1 MDIGLNELDRLSPF
15 LISLAIGLLIGL
27 ERERNPSARAGLRT
41 FALVALSGC
50 LSAMI
55 SALTASPWIIGAGL
69 LIFGAMMVA
78 SYYRN
83 PPEDDPGTT
92 TVAALVVCYGLGV
105 LTWLGEEQIA
115 IVMAI
120 LTTLL
125 LYFKPELR
133 VVSHQVTR
141 RDLLSVLQFCVL
153 SFVVLPLLPDQGFGP
168 YAAINPR
175 HVWWMVI
182 LVSGLSLA
190 GYAALRIAGPG
201 RGTLL
206 TGLFGGIASST
217 ATTLAFARHAKEDP
231 AQVPQSTRIILIANT
246 VLILRIAL
254 LVVAIAPAL
263 IQHILPLLG
272 SAFMAA
278 IGYLIWQRHD
288 PNHTP
293 VKAPFEIKNPAEISA
308 ALTFGLLYA
317 AILLASAWLTD
328 RVGQQ
333 GIYPLAAV
341 SGLTDLDAITLSTL
355 HMAKLGSVDGQTVAF
370 VIAIAL
376 CANMLF
382 KGGLAWIIGGR
393 ELARRV
399 APGYAATLAGLLLG
413 IALA

>member
-55 SALTASPWIIGAGL
+55 SALTASPWVIGAGL

-78 SYYRN
+78 SYHRN

-105 LTWLGEEQIA
+105 LTWLGEQQIA
-115 IVMAI
+115 IIMAI

-153 SFVVLPLLPDQGFGP
+153 SFVILPLLPDQGFGP
-168 YAAINPR
+168 YEAINPR

-190 GYAALRIAGPG
+190 GYAALRLAGPG
-201 RGTLL
+201 RGILL
-206 TGLFGGIASST
+206 TGFFGGIASST
-217 ATTLAFARHAKEDP
+217 ATTLAFSRRAQGNP
-231 AQVPQSTRIILIANT
+231 TQVPQSARIILIANT
-246 VLILRIAL
+246 VLVARLGLFVAIITPAL
-254 LVVAIAPAL
+254 LSHLL
-263 IQHILPLLG
+263 ITLG
-272 SAFMAA
+272 SALIAA
-278 IGYLIWQRHD
+278 LAFLIWSHRHPENPTID
-288 PNHTP
+288 
-293 VKAPFEIKNPAEISA
+293 APLEIQNPAEISA

-328 RVGQQ
+328 SVGQQ

-341 SGLTDLDAITLSTL
+341 SGLTDLDAIALTTLN
-355 HMAKLGSVDGQTVAF
+355 MAKLGNLDGPAVAW
-370 VIAIAL
+370 VLIIAL

-382 KGGLAWIIGGR
+382 KAGLTWIIGGR

-399 APGYAATLAGLLLG
+399 ATGYAITLTGLLIG
-413 IALA
+413 AALS

>member
-1 MDIGLNELDRLSPF
+1 MDIGLHELGRLSPF
-15 LISLAIGLLIGL
+15 LVSLAIGLLIGL
-27 ERERNPSARAGLRT
+27 ERERNPSARGGLRT

-50 LSAMI
+50 LAAMI
-55 SALTASPWIIGAGL
+55 SALTASPWILAAGL

-78 SYYRN
+78 SYYRD
-83 PPEDDPGTT
+83 PPEGDPGTT
-92 TVAALVVCYGLGV
+92 TIAAVVVCYGLGV

-133 VVSHQVTR
+133 LVSHQITR
-141 RDLLSVLQFCVL
+141 RDLLSVLQFCIL

-201 RGTLL
+201 RGGLL
-206 TGLFGGIASST
+206 TGLFGGVASST
-217 ATTLAFARHAKEDP
+217 ATTLAFARRAKNDP
-231 AQVPQSTRIILIANT
+231 TQISQSARIILIANT
-246 VLILRIAL
+246 ILLLRIAL
-254 LVVAIAPAL
+254 LVVAITPAL
-263 IQHILPLLG
+263 VTHIALPLSG
-272 SAFMAA
+272 AFSAAVA
-278 IGYLIWQRHD
+278 YLIWQRRNSD
-288 PNHTP
+288 NGP
-293 VKAPFEIKNPAEISA
+293 VEVSLDIQNPAEISA
-308 ALTFGLLYA
+308 AMTFGLLYA

-328 RVGQQ
+328 SVGQQ
-333 GIYPLAAV
+333 GIYALAAV

-355 HMAKLGSVDGQTVAF
+355 HMAKLGSVDGQTVAL

-382 KGGLAWIIGGR
+382 KGSLAWIIGGR

-399 APGYAATLAGLLLG
+399 APGYAVTLAGLLAG
-413 IALA
+413 IALT

>member
-1 MDIGLNELDRLSPF
+1 MDIGLHELGRLSPF

-41 FALVALSGC
+41 FALVSLSGC
-50 LSAMI
+50 LAAMI
-55 SALTASPWIIGAGL
+55 SALTASPWILAAGL
-69 LIFGAMMVA
+69 LIFGGMMVA
-78 SYYRN
+78 SYYRD
-83 PPEDDPGTT
+83 PPEGDPGTT
-92 TVAALVVCYGLGV
+92 TIAAVVVCYGLGA

-133 VVSHQVTR
+133 LVSHQITR
-141 RDLLSVLQFCVL
+141 RDLLSVLQFCIL

-201 RGTLL
+201 RGSLL
-206 TGLFGGIASST
+206 TGLFGGVASST
-217 ATTLAFARHAKEDP
+217 ATTLAFARRAKDDP
-231 AQVPQSTRIILIANT
+231 AQVPQSARIILIANT
-246 VLILRIAL
+246 VLLLRIVL
-254 LVVAIAPAL
+254 LVIAIIPVL
-263 IQHILPLLG
+263 IQTLVPLLG
-272 SAFMAA
+272 GAFIAA
-278 IGYLIWQRHD
+278 LAYLIWLRHAPD
-288 PNHTP
+288 SAPVDTP
-293 VKAPFEIKNPAEISA
+293 LEIQNPAEISA
-308 ALTFGLLYA
+308 AITFGLLYA

-333 GIYPLAAV
+333 GIYALAAV

-355 HMAKLGSVDGQTVAF
+355 
-370 VIAIAL
+370 
-376 CANMLF
+376 
-382 KGGLAWIIGGR
+382 
-393 ELARRV
+393 
-399 APGYAATLAGLLLG
+399 
-413 IALA
+413 

>member
-1 MDIGLNELDRLSPF
+1 MDIGLNELSRLSPF
-15 LISLAIGLLIGL
+15 LISLGIGLLIGL

-78 SYYRN
+78 SYYRD

-92 TVAALVVCYGLGV
+92 TVTALIVCYSLGV
-105 LTWLGEEQIA
+105 LTWLGEQQIA

-201 RGTLL
+201 RGSLL
-206 TGLFGGIASST
+206 TGFFGGIASST
-217 ATTLAFARHAKEDP
+217 ATTLAFARRAKGNP

-246 VLILRIAL
+246 VLVLRIAL
-254 LVVAIAPAL
+254 LVVAITPAL
-263 IQHILPLLG
+263 IQHIIPLLG

-278 IGYLIWQRHD
+278 LGYLLWRRHD
-288 PNHTP
+288 PNNTP
-293 VKAPFEIKNPAEISA
+293 IETTLEIQNPAEISA

-328 RVGQQ
+328 SVGQQ

-370 VIAIAL
+370 VIVIAL

-382 KGGLAWIIGGR
+382 KAGLAWFIGGR

-399 APGYAATLAGLLLG
+399 GLGYAATLAGLLIGAGLT
-413 IALA
+413 

>member
-50 LSAMI
+50 LAAMI
-55 SALTASPWIIGAGL
+55 SALTAAPWIIGAGL
-69 LIFGAMMVA
+69 LVFGLMMVA
-78 SYYRN
+78 SYYRD
-83 PPEDDPGTT
+83 PPNGDPGTT
-92 TVAALVVCYGLGV
+92 TVAAIVVCYGLGV
-105 LTWLGEEQIA
+105 LAWLGEEQIA
-115 IVMAI
+115 IVIAI
-120 LTTLL
+120 LSTML

-133 VVSHQVTR
+133 VVSHQITR

-153 SFVVLPLLPDQGFGP
+153 SFVILPFLPDQGIGP

-175 HVWWMVI
+175 HIWWMVI

-201 RGTLL
+201 RGSLL

-217 ATTLAFARHAKEDP
+217 ATTLAFARRAKSSP
-231 AQVPQSTRIILIANT
+231 AQVPQSARIILIANT
-246 VLILRIAL
+246 VLLIRLMIFVVVISPAL
-254 LVVAIAPAL
+254 LNNLLVT
-263 IQHILPLLG
+263 LG
-272 SAFMAA
+272 SALIATLGF
-278 IGYLIWQRHD
+278 LIWQQRHPENKD
-288 PNHTP
+288 IG
-293 VKAPFEIKNPAEISA
+293 APLEIKNPAEIST

-317 AILLASAWLTD
+317 TILLASAWLTD

-341 SGLTDLDAITLSTL
+341 SGLTDLDAIALSSL
-355 HMAKLGSVDGQTVAF
+355 HMGKLGSLDGETVAF
-370 VIAIAL
+370 AILIAL

-382 KGGLAWIIGGR
+382 KAGLAWVIGGR
-393 ELARRV
+393 ELARRI
-399 APGYAATLAGLLLG
+399 APGYAATLAGLLIG
-413 IALA
+413 IGLS

>member
-1 MDIGLNELDRLSPF
+1 MDIGLNELNRLSPF
-15 LISLAIGLLIGL
+15 LISLAVGLLIGL
-27 ERERNPSARAGLRT
+27 ERERNPNARGGLRT

-50 LSAMI
+50 LAAMI
-55 SALTASPWIIGAGL
+55 GAITASPWIIGAGL
-69 LIFGAMMVA
+69 LVFGGMMVA

-83 PPEDDPGTT
+83 PPEGDPGTT
-92 TVAALVVCYGLGV
+92 TVAAVVVCYGLGV

-115 IVMAI
+115 IVIAI

-133 VVSHQVTR
+133 VVSHQITR

-153 SFVVLPLLPDQGFGP
+153 SFVILPFLPDQGVGP
-168 YAAINPR
+168 YEAINPH

-201 RGTLL
+201 RGTIL
-206 TGLFGGIASST
+206 TGIFGGIASST
-217 ATTLAFARHAKEDP
+217 ATTLAFARRAHANPDHLDQS
-231 AQVPQSTRIILIANT
+231 AQVILIANT
-246 VLILRIAL
+246 ILIVRISLFVFVITPALAGDL
-254 LVVAIAPAL
+254 LVMMGGAL
-263 IQHILPLLG
+263 IAALSFLLWRQHRPEARTVGAPL
-272 SAFMAA
+272 
-278 IGYLIWQRHD
+278 
-288 PNHTP
+288 
-293 VKAPFEIKNPAEISA
+293 EIKNPAEITT

-317 AILLASAWLTD
+317 AIQLTSAWLTD
-328 RVGQQ
+328 HVGHQ
-333 GIYPLAAV
+333 GVYALAAV

-355 HMAKLGSVDGQTVAF
+355 HMAKLGSVDGATVMF

-382 KGGLAWIIGGR
+382 KGSLAWIIGNR

-399 APGYAATLAGLLLG
+399 AMGYATTLAGLLVG
-413 IALA
+413 ISLT

>member
-1 MDIGLNELDRLSPF
+1 MDIDLNELNRLSPF

-55 SALTASPWIIGAGL
+55 GTLTASPWIIGAGL
-69 LIFGAMMVA
+69 LVFGAMMVA
-78 SYYRN
+78 SYYRD
-83 PPEDDPGTT
+83 PPKDDPGTT
-92 TVAALVVCYGLGV
+92 TVAALIVCYGLGV
-105 LTWLGEEQIA
+105 LTWLGEQQIA

-168 YAAINPR
+168 YDAINPH

-201 RGTLL
+201 RGSIL
-206 TGLFGGIASST
+206 TGIFGGIASST
-217 ATTLAFARHAKEDP
+217 ATTLAFARRTKGNP
-231 AQVPQSTRIILIANT
+231 TQVPQSAQIILIANT
-246 VLILRIAL
+246 VLVLRIAL
-254 LVVAIAPAL
+254 LVVAITPAL
-263 IQHILPLLG
+263 IQHITPLLG
-272 SAFMAA
+272 GALMAA
-278 IGYLIWQRHD
+278 LGHLIWQRHD
-288 PNHTP
+288 SNNTP
-293 VKAPFEIKNPAEISA
+293 VEAPLEIKNPAEISA

-317 AILLASAWLTD
+317 AILLTSAWLTVS
-328 RVGQQ
+328 VGQQ
-333 GIYPLAAV
+333 GIYPLAAI

-355 HMAKLGSVDGQTVAF
+355 NMAKLGNVDGPTVAW
-370 VIAIAL
+370 VIVIAL
-376 CANMLF
+376 CANMVF
-382 KGGLAWIIGGR
+382 KAGLTWVVGGH

-399 APGYAATLAGLLLG
+399 TTGYAITLTGLLIG
-413 IALA
+413 AALT

>member
-1 MDIGLNELDRLSPF
+1 MDIGLNELGRLSPL

-50 LSAMI
+50 LAAMI

-69 LIFGAMMVA
+69 LIFGGMMIA
-78 SYYRN
+78 SYYHD
-83 PPEDDPGTT
+83 PAEEDPGTT
-92 TVAALVVCYGLGV
+92 TIAAVVVCYGLGV
-105 LTWLGEEQIA
+105 LTWLGEGQIA

-168 YAAINPR
+168 YAVINP
-175 HVWWMVI
+175 HHIWWMVI

-201 RGTLL
+201 RGSLL

-217 ATTLAFARHAKEDP
+217 ATTLAFARRAKGNP
-231 AQVPQSTRIILIANT
+231 VQVTQSTRIILIANA
-246 VLILRIAL
+246 VLIVRIAIFVLVITPSLAGDL
-254 LVVAIAPAL
+254 LPI
-263 IQHILPLLG
+263 LG
-272 SAFMAA
+272 SAFIAA
-278 IGYLIWQRHD
+278 LAILIWQRRQTNGAAVEVPLD
-288 PNHTP
+288 
-293 VKAPFEIKNPAEISA
+293 IQNPAEISA

-317 AILLASAWLTD
+317 AILLASAWLSDQT
-328 RVGQQ
+328 GQQ
-333 GIYPLAAV
+333 GFYALAAI

-355 HMAKLGSVDGQTVAF
+355 NMAKLGSVDGQTVAL
-370 VIAIAL
+370 VIVIAL

-382 KGGLAWIIGGR
+382 KAGLAWIIGGR
-393 ELARRV
+393 ELIHRI

-413 IALA
+413 LALA

>member
-1 MDIGLNELDRLSPF
+1 MDIGLNELSRLSPF
-15 LISLAIGLLIGL
+15 LISLGIGLLIGL

-69 LIFGAMMVA
+69 LIFGTMMVA
-78 SYYRN
+78 SYYRD

-92 TVAALVVCYGLGV
+92 TVTALIVCYSLGV
-105 LTWLGEEQIA
+105 LTWLGEQQIA

-153 SFVVLPLLPDQGFGP
+153 SFVILPLLPDQGFGP

-182 LVSGLSLA
+182 LVSGLSLT

-201 RGTLL
+201 RGSLL
-206 TGLFGGIASST
+206 TGFFGGIASST
-217 ATTLAFARHAKEDP
+217 ATTLAFARRAKGNP

-246 VLILRIAL
+246 VLVLRIAL
-254 LVVAIAPAL
+254 LVVAITPAL
-263 IQHILPLLG
+263 IQHIIPLLG
-272 SAFMAA
+272 GAFMAA
-278 IGYLIWQRHD
+278 LGYLLWQRHD
-288 PNHTP
+288 PNNTP
-293 VKAPFEIKNPAEISA
+293 IETTLEIQNPAEISA

-328 RVGQQ
+328 SVGQQ

-370 VIAIAL
+370 VIVIAL

-382 KGGLAWIIGGR
+382 KAGLAWFIGGR

-399 APGYAATLAGLLLG
+399 GLGYAATLAGLLLG
-413 IALA
+413 SALI